1 MANEDYKL
9 LAIADFKLA
18 SAIDQVWF
26 RRKRDNKDSTLTIYR
41 HQVIEEIIRS
51 GLLVE
56 RAQRFHR
63 AGRIER
69 AQMIVE
75 DLLNHDTS

>member
-18 SAIDQVWF
+18 RAIDQVWF
-26 RRKRDNKDSTLTIYR
+26 RRNRDNKDSTRTIYR

-63 AGRIER
+63 AGRSER
-69 AQMIVE
+69 VRAIVE
-75 DLLNHDTS
+75 DLLNHKE